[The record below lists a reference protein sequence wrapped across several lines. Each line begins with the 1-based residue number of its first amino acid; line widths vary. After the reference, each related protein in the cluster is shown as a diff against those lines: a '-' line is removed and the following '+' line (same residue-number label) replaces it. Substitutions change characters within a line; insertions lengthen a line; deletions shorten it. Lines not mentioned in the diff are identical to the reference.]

1 MRKNFLITIVSLGIL
16 TTSLFNMDYTVADV
30 FKNNIENIKLLSPN
44 PQIPP
49 STEDYEIATPFITL
63 GKKFQDIKALKE
75 ESDLIVEG
83 KAKTTKTIIVHNNP
97 ITITELEVY
106 EVYKTDDDNIKKG
119 STICM
124 GENGGILSKEYLIE
138 HYKNKFGIEPKDAE
152 NIKPIKEAPDGI
164 LPMEVGDHVLI
175 FAIKASDFTEGNCYF
190 VVGAYQG
197 KFSIYGDKVKH
208 QVPDMVEAFF
218 KDKVVTK
225 KELIDKI
232 NSN

>member
-16 TTSLFNMDYTVADV
+16 TASILNMNYIGADV
-30 FKNNIENIKLLSPN
+30 FKNNIKNIQLLSPN

-63 GKKFQDIKALKE
+63 AQKFKDIESLKKA
-75 ESDLIVEG
+75 SDLIVEG

-106 EVYKTDDDNIKKG
+106 EVYKTDDDSIKRG

-124 GENGGILSKEYLIE
+124 GENGGVLSNEYLIE
-138 HYKNKFGIEPKDAE
+138 HYKNKFGTEPKDAE

-175 FAIKASDFTEGNCYF
+175 FAIKAPNLIEGVCYF

-197 KFSIYGDKVKH
+197 KFSISGDKVKH

-218 KDKVVTK
+218 KDKVSTK

>member
-16 TTSLFNMDYTVADV
+16 TASMLNMNYIGADV
-30 FKNNIENIKLLSPN
+30 FKNNIKNIQLLSPN

-63 GKKFQDIKALKE
+63 GKKFQDIKTLKE

-83 KAKTTKTIIVHNNP
+83 KAKTTKTIIYNTNP

-106 EVYKTDDDNIKKG
+106 EVYKADDDGIKRG

-124 GENGGILSKEYLIE
+124 AENGGILSKEYLIE
-138 HYKNKFGIEPKDAE
+138 HYKNKFGTEPKDAE

-175 FAIKASDFTEGNCYF
+175 FAIKASDLTEENCYF
-190 VVGAYQG
+190 VLGAYQG
-197 KFSIYGDKVKH
+197 KFNIYGDRVKH

-218 KDKVVTK
+218 KDKVKTK

-232 NSN
+232 NNN